1 MLFLL
6 ALALAAALTLSCSK
20 AIKKHA
26 YVFYGAALVLA
37 AVFGFVRFT
46 GLPAWI
52 TKYVLGLFQRGALAT
67 ALWVIVMFTGALPA
81 KNALRKIWLPIR
93 GQLSILA
100 AILSLCHNATFGKI
114 YFVALVNNTA
124 ALSATQLIAAV
135 LSIVLLVIM
144 IPLTVMSFPQVR
156 RRMNAKLWKTIQKAA
171 YVFYAAL
178 YIHIMLIMTP
188 MARMG
193 IVSYQI
199 DVCIY
204 SLVFLAYFI
213 ARITKA
219 MAKGNAASEKSLR
232 IIGAAVLVIAM
243 IGVVMLVQPAKP
255 STTPAVTDPTET
267 TAPVSETALPSE
279 STVPGTKPKE
289 TTVPETTTGE
299 TTVPSTEE
307 TEDSGKETTEAAQ
320 GETEATEAETT
331 APAETKPSEPK
342 ETTSPAETTAPE
354 TTVPETT
361 VPETTVP
368 ETTVPE
374 TTVPE
379 TTVPETTAEPRTYN
393 DGVYSGSAT
402 GYEDPSG
409 AVETITVTVTIQD
422 DRIVDIQSSTSQS
435 STYFFN
441 LARDGMVPTMIAA
454 QSPYVDTVSGA
465 TYSSEG
471 LIAAVE
477 SALAQARV

>member
-46 GLPAWI
+46 GVPAWV

-100 AILSLCHNATFGKI
+100 AILSLCHNATFGKV
-114 YFVALVNNTA
+114 YFVALVKNTA
-124 ALSATQLIAAV
+124 ALSTAQLMAAV

-144 IPLTVMSFPQVR
+144 VPLTVMSFPQVR
-156 RRMNAKLWKTIQKAA
+156 RRMNAKVWKNIQKAA

-178 YIHIMLIMTP
+178 YIHIMLIMVP

-193 IVSYQI
+193 IFSYQI

-219 MAKGNAASEKSLR
+219 LAKGNAASEKSLR

-243 IGVVMLVQPAKP
+243 IGVVVLVQAPKAD
-255 STTPAVTDPTET
+255 TTPAVTVPTET
-267 TAPVSETALPSE
+267 TAPSSETTAPSVPAE
-279 STVPGTKPKE
+279 STVPGTKPTE

-307 TEDSGKETTEAAQ
+307 TRDDKDETTEATQ

-331 APAETKPSEPK
+331 APAETKPSVKPTEPK
-342 ETTSPAETTAPE
+342 ESTSPAE

-368 ETTVPE
+368 ETTIPE

-379 TTVPETTAEPRTYN
+379 TTSEPRTYK
-393 DGVYSGSAT
+393 DGVYFGTAQ
-402 GYEDPSG
+402 GYEDP
-409 AVETITVTVTIQD
+409 VTGSIEAISVIVTIQD
-422 DRIVDIQSSTSQS
+422 DRIVDIQAATSQEMDG
-435 STYFFN
+435 FFN
-441 LARDGMVPTMIAA
+441 KARDGMVPSMITF
-454 QSPYVDTVSGA
+454 QSAYVDTVSGA

-471 LIAAVE
+471 LSAAVE

>member
-37 AVFGFVRFT
+37 GVFGFVRFT
-46 GLPAWI
+46 GLPAWV

-81 KNALRKIWLPIR
+81 RNTLRKIWLPIR

-100 AILSLCHNATFGKI
+100 AILSLCHNATFGRV
-114 YFVALVNNTA
+114 YFVALVKNTA
-124 ALSATQLIAAV
+124 ALSTTQLMAAV
-135 LSIVLLVIM
+135 LSVVLLVIM

-156 RRMNAKLWKTIQKAA
+156 RRMNAKLWKNIQKAA
-171 YVFYAAL
+171 YLFYAAL
-178 YIHIMLIMTP
+178 YIHIMLIMAP

-243 IGVVMLVQPAKP
+243 IGVVMLVQRPKADKV
-255 STTPAVTDPTET
+255 PAVTDPTET
-267 TAPVSETALPSE
+267 TAPVSETTVPAE
-279 STVPGTKPKE
+279 STVPGTKPTE

-307 TEDSGKETTEAAQ
+307 TEDGSKETTEATQ

-331 APAETKPSEPK
+331 APAETKPSVKPTEPR
-342 ETTSPAETTAPE
+342 ETTSPAE

-393 DGVYSGSAT
+393 DGVYYGSAT

-409 AVETITVTVTIQD
+409 AVETISVVVTIQD
-422 DRIVDIQSSTSQS
+422 DRIVDIQASTDQAQVV
-435 STYFFN
+435 FFN
-441 LARDGMVPTMIAA
+441 MARDGMLPSMISS
-454 QSPYVDTVSGA
+454 QSAYVDTVSGA
-465 TYSSEG
+465 TMSSNG

-477 SALAQARV
+477 SALSQARV